1 MIYIMHTL
9 STLPYA
15 YEALEPHF
23 DAATMRLHHDKHHQA
38 YLDKFNAALTDLP
51 ELAAMDAEDL
61 LWQYQDLVE
70 GKIAADIATAIRNH
84 GGGFAHHNL
93 LWSTMS
99 AAGPRQAVGELAAAI
114 TSQFFSFDSFKQQFS
129 ELAAKHFGAGWAWLV
144 LTKEGQLAM
153 YSLPNQDSPLLQQHY
168 PLMGIDVWEHAYY
181 LHYQNRRPDY
191 IEAAWQVLDWEQI
204 ENRYQAGLKR
214 LAV

>member
-1 MIYIMHTL
+1 MHTL
-9 STLPYA
+9 PSLPYA

-38 YLDKFNAALTDLP
+38 YLDKFNVALADSP
-51 ELAAMDAEDL
+51 ELAKLDAEDL
-61 LWQYQDLVE
+61 LWQYQDKVE
-70 GKIAADIATAIRNH
+70 GKVAADIATAIRNH
-84 GGGFAHHNL
+84 GGGFVHHNL
-93 LWSTMS
+93 LWATLSPQ
-99 AAGPRQAVGELAAAI
+99 GPRQAVGELAAAI
-114 TSQFFSFDSFKQQFS
+114 TSQFSSFDSFKQQFS
-129 ELAAKHFGAGWAWLV
+129 DLAAKHFGAGWAWLV
-144 LTKEGQLAM
+144 LTKEGQLAI

-191 IEAAWQVLDWEQI
+191 IEASWQVLDWEQI
-204 ENRYQAGLKR
+204 EARYQAGLKR